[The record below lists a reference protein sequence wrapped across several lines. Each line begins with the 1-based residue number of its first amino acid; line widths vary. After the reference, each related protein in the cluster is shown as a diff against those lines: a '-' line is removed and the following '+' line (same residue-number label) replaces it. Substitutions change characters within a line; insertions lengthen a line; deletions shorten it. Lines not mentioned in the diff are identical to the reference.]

1 MCSTELKFAA
11 DCLLHW
17 FNKNFKSK
25 NLEINSS
32 TKTKYEISHR
42 NFSTNMAN
50 CYNSDDYATN
60 SSIKFNF
67 TKFGSDYTMKDLTF
81 SNVGN
86 NDMIINLIDY
96 DENKLSMWIA
106 KEGAF
111 KLLFEKQPCK
121 TGVKSFGRLMKKVK
135 TSKETNILK

>member
-1 MCSTELKFAA
+1 MNHCAAWECYCRSNYYCGKDKFERR
-11 DCLLHW
+11 
-17 FNKNFKSK
+17 KSKSK

-96 DENKLSMWIA
+96 DENKLSM
-106 KEGAF
+106 
-111 KLLFEKQPCK
+111 
-121 TGVKSFGRLMKKVK
+121 
-135 TSKETNILK
+135 